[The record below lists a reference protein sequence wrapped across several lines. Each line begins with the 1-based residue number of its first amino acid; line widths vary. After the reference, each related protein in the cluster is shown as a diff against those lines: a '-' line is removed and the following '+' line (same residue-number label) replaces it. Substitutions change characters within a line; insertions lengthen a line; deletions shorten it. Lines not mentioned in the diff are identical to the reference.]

1 MHSGIVSAYTLEVTS
16 ADPGH
21 LLTRI
26 SAEGITVFD
35 IQYISDLKIRI
46 SIHAANLS
54 LLQDV
59 LLRNGSEWRILSE
72 IGLMVYLRNMHKR
85 MCLIACIVLLL
96 AATLWIPT
104 RIFFVTVEGNKNLS
118 DTLILDHAEAC
129 GITFGASR
137 GAVRSEKMKNA
148 LLLALPELKW
158 AGINTI
164 GCTAVINVLERE
176 VEEQS
181 AVSDGVSGIV
191 AVRDGIICDMTVT
204 KGTALCQVGQA
215 VHAGQLLISG
225 YSDRGLITRAEPAQ
239 GEVRAMTNR
248 DLQAIAPCST
258 VQRADVLQSFTRFKI
273 LIGKKEIKLYK
284 DSGNPPAGCGKIYRS
299 YELTLPGG
307 FRLPLTFITE
317 QIDIYSVQAVNP
329 DHEHNTV
336 SLREL
341 GDKYIENE
349 MVAGKIMNSDVSIEV
364 THNASYLCG
373 TYACIEMIGK
383 VQKEEI
389 R

>member
-1 MHSGIVSAYTLEVTS
+1 MRSGIVSAYTLEVTS

-26 SAEGITVFD
+26 SATGITVFD

-46 SIHAANLS
+46 SVHANRFA
-54 LLQDV
+54 LLKEV
-59 LLRNGSEWRILSE
+59 LQRYGSEWKVLSE
-72 IGLMVYLRNMHKR
+72 TGLLVYLRSLRKR
-85 MCLIACIVLLL
+85 MCLIVCVILLL
-96 AATLWIPT
+96 AATVWIPT
-104 RIFFVTVEGNKNLS
+104 RILFVAVEGNKNLS
-118 DTLILDHAEAC
+118 DTLILDQAEAC

-137 GAVRSEKMKNA
+137 GVVRSEKMKNA

-158 AGINTI
+158 AGINTS

-176 VEEQS
+176 REER
-181 AVSDGVSGIV
+181 VVNSDGVSGIA

-225 YSDRGLITRAEPAQ
+225 YSDRGLVTRAEPAQ

-248 DLQAIAPCST
+248 DLQAVAPSAT
-258 VQRADVLQSFTRFKI
+258 VQRAEVLQTFMRFKI

-299 YELTLPGG
+299 YELALPGG

-317 QIDIYSVQAVNP
+317 QVDIYSVQAVNP
-329 DHEHNTV
+329 DNGRNTV
-336 SLREL
+336 LLQEL
-341 GDKYIENE
+341 ANKY
-349 MVAGKIMNSDVSIEV
+349 VANAMIAGEIVDSDVSIDD
-364 THNASYLCG
+364 THNASYLSG
-373 TYACIEMIGK
+373 RYACIEMIGK

>member
-1 MHSGIVSAYTLEVTS
+1 MRSGIASAYTLEITS

-26 SAEGITVFD
+26 SAAGITVFG
-35 IQYISDLKIRI
+35 IQYISDLKIQL
-46 SIHAANLS
+46 SVHADRF
-54 LLQDV
+54 LLLKEV
-59 LLRNGSEWRILSE
+59 LLRNGSEWKLISE
-72 IGLMVYLRNMHKR
+72 AGVMVHLRSLRKR
-85 MCLIACIVLLL
+85 MCLILCMVLLL
-96 AATLWIPT
+96 VATVWIPT
-104 RIFFVTVEGNKNLS
+104 RILFITVEGNEKLS

-158 AGINTI
+158 AGINTS

-176 VEEQS
+176 TEERQL
-181 AVSDGVSGIV
+181 DPGGVSGIA
-191 AVRDGIICDMTVT
+191 AVRDGIICDLTVT

-215 VHAGQLLISG
+215 VQAGQLLISG
-225 YSDRGLITRAEPAQ
+225 YSDRGLVTRAEPAQ

-248 DLQAIAPCST
+248 DLQAVAPNAT
-258 VQRADVLQSFTRFKI
+258 VQRAEVLQTFMRFKI

-284 DSGNPPAGCGKIYRS
+284 DSGNPPAGCGKIYRR

-307 FRLPLTFITE
+307 FRLPLTLITE
-317 QIDIYSVQAVNP
+317 RVDIYSVQATNP
-329 DHEHNTV
+329 GNDRNAV
-336 SLREL
+336 LLQEL
-341 GDKYIENE
+341 ANRYIADA
-349 MVAGKIMNSDVSIEV
+349 MIAGQIVNSDVSIDD
-364 THNASYLCG
+364 THNASYLSG
-373 TYACIEMIGK
+373 RYACIEMIGK